1 MSQSQPVVLLDE
13 RGKILLEINY
23 WQQQAQTLEN
33 TIESLTSILTNTRLA
48 IEELNSIKS
57 GEVKEILLPLGDRV
71 LVKAEIKD
79 RTKVLLNL
87 GLGVH
92 RELNIDEAIS
102 KLNEYSREI
111 EQEVRRLQAILN
123 QINQRIAMLK
133 EALQKIESE
142 GKTEVK
148 K

>member
-111 EQEVRRLQAILN
+111 EQEVRRLQTILN

>member
-13 RGKILLEINY
+13 RGRIILEINY

-33 TIESLTSILTNTRLA
+33 TIESLTNILTNTRLA

-57 GEVKEILLPLGDRV
+57 GEAREILLPLGDRV

-111 EQEVRRLQAILN
+111 EQEVRRLQTILN

-133 EALQKIESE
+133 DALQKIESE
-142 GKTEVK
+142 RKTEVK